1 MNVITFDLSEP
12 LCSIFQLAEVSLL
25 NVFTD
30 RLLTSLTSLQ
40 RHLLAR
46 LFELGIRPLQVA
58 VDGVTEHGDL

>member
-46 LFELGIRPLQVA
+46 LLELGIRPLQVA

>member
-1 MNVITFDLSEP
+1 MNVIAFDLSEP

-40 RHLLAR
+40 RHLLTR
-46 LFELGIRPLQVA
+46 LLELGIRPLQVA